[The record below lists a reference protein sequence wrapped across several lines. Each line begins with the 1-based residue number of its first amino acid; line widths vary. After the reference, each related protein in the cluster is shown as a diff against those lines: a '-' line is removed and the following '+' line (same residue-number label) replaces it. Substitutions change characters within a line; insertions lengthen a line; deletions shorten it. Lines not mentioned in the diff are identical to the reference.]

1 MKSILE
7 NIAVARAAAAA
18 LRDEVVAVVAE
29 ADEANRIVL
38 SQTRERVRDVEK
50 LILTAQDMLDE
61 LRIIR

>member
-61 LRIIR
+61 LRIVR